1 MCNLLIPDFIS
12 HVAIII
18 IFCCGILVCY
28 KYSSLGNSRKKQSLP
43 LDLQLKVLKR
53 AKSRMEESPHTYYL
67 CCGSIS
73 SALEYYDLD
82 STCQNPIPVFCM
94 KNAILYGNARKSKSG
109 LFWWPL
115 TLTGKE
121 DRIKFLDWCISQV
134 ELQIKYETQKN
145 KGFYRK
151 RLK

>member
-28 KYSSLGNSRKKQSLP
+28 KYSSLGSSKKKQSLP
-43 LDLQLKVLKR
+43 LDLQLKVLQM
-53 AKSRMEESPHTYYL
+53 AKSRMMEAPHTYFL
-67 CCGSIS
+67 CACIS
-73 SALEYYDLD
+73 SALYDCDLYNAI
-82 STCQNPIPVFCM
+82 QNQIPVFCR
-94 KNAILYGNARKSKSG
+94 KNAILYGNARNNSS
-109 LFWWPL
+109 LYWWPL

-121 DRIKFLDWCISQV
+121 YRIKFLDWCISQV
-134 ELQIKYETQKN
+134 ELQIKYETKKN
-145 KGFYRK
+145 KGFYSK

>member
-28 KYSSLGNSRKKQSLP
+28 KYGSLGSPKKKQSLP
-43 LDLQLKVLKR
+43 LNIQLKVLKI
-53 AKSRMEESPHTYYL
+53 AKRKMEVVPHTYHL
-67 CCGSIS
+67 CGCIS
-73 SALEYYDLD
+73 SALYDCDLD

-94 KNAILYGNARKSKSG
+94 KNAILYGNARKNKAG

-121 DRIKFLDWCISQV
+121 DRIKFLDWCIRQV

-145 KGFYRK
+145 KRFYRK
-151 RLK
+151 WFK